1 MHDLA
6 YIVRDAH
13 IPSITKDAK
22 HILWHLAS
30 REGDNEVSWPST
42 RTMSL
47 ATNISQKGVQRA
59 LSCLAAH
66 GLIAVESGKQ
76 LGRPNH
82 YRVTLPP
89 AYIDEWYEKNGKR
102 RKVSQRVRPK
112 VSQDDQ
118 AEVGQ
123 TSGGGQSNDAP
134 SSVMVSHIK
143 ETNMSNKN
151 NQEKIS
157 QSVSMSAAPS
167 EPTDAHRT
175 WAKNMLIAGM
185 RPIAKE
191 EAYWVAYQLGMPPDE
206 CEKFWRYNQ
215 PKGWPLLETMSLL
228 DIAKTWRDR
237 LKQKCPSALADER
250 ARRESEKFMRE
261 CYELEKRR
269 EAERRAEGQN

>member
-59 LSCLAAH
+59 INCLIAN

-89 AYIDEWYEKNGKR
+89 AYIDEWYENNGKR

-112 VSQDDQ
+112 VGQDGR

-123 TSGGGQSNDAP
+123 TGGGGQTIAASP
-134 SSVMVSHIK
+134 SVTVSDIK
-143 ETNMSNKN
+143 ETNKSNKN
-151 NQEKIS
+151 SQEKIS
-157 QSVSMSAAPS
+157 QSVSTSAGAS
-167 EPTDAHRT
+167 EPTHANATLAMNKGGNPKRSID
-175 WAKNMLIAGM
+175 K
-185 RPIAKE
+185 K
-191 EAYWVAYQLGMPPDE
+191 VAMKICYDLGMPMYE
-206 CEKFWRYNQ
+206 CESFWLYNQ
-215 PKGWPLLETMSLL
+215 TRGWPLLDTMSLE
-228 DIAKTWRDR
+228 DNAKAWRNTLNR
-237 LKQKCPSALADER
+237 QCPSAIGDELKR
-250 ARRESEKFMRE
+250 
-261 CYELEKRR
+261 RR
-269 EAERRAEGQN
+269 EAAKQAEERELRRRRDAGEFD